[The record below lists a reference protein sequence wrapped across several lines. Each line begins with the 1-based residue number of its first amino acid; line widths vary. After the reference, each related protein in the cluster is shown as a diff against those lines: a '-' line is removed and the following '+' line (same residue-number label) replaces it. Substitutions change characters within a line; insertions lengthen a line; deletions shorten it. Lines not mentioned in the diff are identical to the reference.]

1 MKKKQKYSNH
11 TRLYAPHHFVFYPVV
26 GLLFIASVTCIFIY
40 PERSLEWLAIA
51 LLFLIVIGLSF
62 MLRQHYALM
71 NQNRIVRLEMR
82 LRYYQL
88 TQKRFE
94 TIEHALTFSQIA
106 ALRFASDEELLPL
119 VEKTI
124 SENLSPDTIKRSIKN
139 WQPDEMRV

>member
-1 MKKKQKYSNH
+1 MKQQTYSNH
-11 TRLYAPHHFVFYPVV
+11 VRFYPPHHFIFYPVV
-26 GLLFIASVTCIFIY
+26 GSLFVASIACIFIY
-40 PERSLEWLAIA
+40 SEHALEWLAIA
-51 LLFLIVIGLSF
+51 LLFFIVICLSF

-94 TIEHALTFSQIA
+94 AIEPALTFSQLA
-106 ALRFASDEELLPL
+106 ALRFASDEELLSL
-119 VEKTI
+119 IEKTI
-124 SENLSPDTIKRSIKN
+124 SENLSADTIKRSIKN